1 MSWPAIPTLS
11 GAHVTLRPLH
21 RADRAALLAAFATGF
36 EHAMATMVPTA
47 ETIGAWLDQI
57 EADTAN
63 GRAQVFTVLDAQGQ
77 VAGTTRYLRMNA
89 KHRRLEI
96 GGTLY
101 APFVRRTG
109 LNTQAKRLLL
119 GHAFETLGIACVQI
133 RTDVFNL
140 ASRRA
145 IERLGARL
153 DGVLRGHMVVGD
165 GQGGTRT
172 RDTAVYSILAG
183 EWSAVRRHL
192 DGLLASHDQARAAP
206 CQAGP
211 DTPNRVFK
219 DSSKE

>member
-1 MSWPAIPTLS
+1 VSWPAIPTLT
-11 GAHVTLRPLH
+11 GADVTLRPLV
-21 RADRAALLAAFATGF
+21 RADRAALLAAFAQGF
-36 EHAMATMVPTA
+36 DHAMATMVPTPA
-47 ETIGAWLDQI
+47 TIDGWLDQI
-57 EADTAN
+57 EADTAH
-63 GRAQVFTVLDAQGQ
+63 GRAQVFTVLDAAGQ

-101 APFVRRTG
+101 APRVRRTG

-119 GHAFETLGIACVQI
+119 GHAFETLDVACVQI

-165 GQGGTRT
+165 GQGGTRP

-183 EWSAVRRHL
+183 EWSALRRHL
-192 DGLLASHDQARAAP
+192 DGLVTAY
-206 CQAGP
+206 G
-211 DTPNRVFK
+211 
-219 DSSKE
+219 